1 MSRLTIPKV
10 LKSAQIV
17 IDKNAPELLTTVA
30 VTGTIT
36 TALMAGKAAIEA
48 DHILQKQPDNLP
60 FKEEFKL
67 VWHCYI
73 PPVIS
78 GLATIGFIIGLNQV
92 HSRRNAALM
101 GLYSIAQTAF
111 AEYKDKVIETIGENK
126 ERKVRE
132 DIDADTV
139 RNNPVG
145 EVIITGC
152 GDVLCFDKLSGR
164 YFHSD
169 IETIRQKI
177 NELNRSLLTDMFISL
192 NDFYYELGLAPIDLG
207 YEVGFNIDKSLLK
220 VNFTSQLT
228 KDGKPCLVLNYE
240 VTHR

>member
-36 TALMAGKAAIEA
+36 TALLAGKAAIEA
-48 DHILQKQPDNLP
+48 DHILQNKPDNLP
-60 FKEEFKL
+60 FKEGFKL
-67 VWHCYI
+67 VWRCYI

-78 GLATIGFIIGLNQV
+78 GLTTVGVIIGLNQV

-111 AEYKDKVIETIGENK
+111 SEYKDKVVETIGENK

-132 DIDADTV
+132 NIDADTV
-139 RNNPVG
+139 RNNPPN
-145 EVIITGC
+145 EVIITGS
-152 GDVLCFDKLSGR
+152 GEVLCYDKLSGR

-192 NDFYYELGLAPIDLG
+192 NDFYYELGLPPIDLG
-207 YEVGFNIDKSLLK
+207 YEVGFNVEKSLLK

-240 VTHR
+240 VTTK